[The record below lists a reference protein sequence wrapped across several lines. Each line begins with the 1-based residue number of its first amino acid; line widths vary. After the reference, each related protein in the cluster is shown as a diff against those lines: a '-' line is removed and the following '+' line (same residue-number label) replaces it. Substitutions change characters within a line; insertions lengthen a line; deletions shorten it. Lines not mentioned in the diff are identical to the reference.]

1 MDVYVSGLGTILV
14 SNRWIRLL
22 HGVQS
27 ATDENSQPGTLP
39 SEEHRI
45 LHQWRGV
52 LSSLA
57 IEGVSRR
64 DN

>member
-1 MDVYVSGLGTILV
+1 MDIYVSGLGTILV

-45 LHQWRGV
+45 LHQ
-52 LSSLA
+52 
-57 IEGVSRR
+57 
-64 DN
+64 